1 VNSVPITDDL
11 QQAAPDVTERAS
23 TILIVDDEPIGRET
37 LRAMLL
43 TQGYNLATARS
54 GTEALAKAVE
64 LTPDLIFL
72 DVMMP
77 EMDGF
82 EVCRCLRAD
91 PVLAEV
97 PIIMVTALDDR
108 DSRLQGIEAGADD
121 FVSKPF
127 DRVELRTRVKTIMRL
142 NRYQRLLLERDYR
155 QMAEEHIRQRNRE
168 LTLLN
173 RVIAAAATALDA
185 QEVINIACE
194 SLVHTFAVCRATALL
209 LDTTQTHWTVVAR
222 SAAAAAPHPC
232 GSCLEQIQNGA
243 ADTDMRL
250 PMAHVLQTK
259 MPLSITR
266 PASDAVLSPDA
277 PLAPMYALME
287 RSGLATCLI
296 VPILMRNQVVGLIE
310 MGAVEPCSFNDQE
323 LLLAQSVASAVGQA
337 METAQLY
344 QQLQRHADNLEEVVA
359 QRTHELELE
368 RDRTQAILEA
378 LGEAVLVTDFE
389 DIVHYFNP
397 AAAALTGYSSDEV
410 VGQHAYS
417 RPGDGPLPAISE
429 EIQQIV
435 QAGQTWR
442 GELVNQR
449 KDGTRYDAAVTIA
462 PLFDPHTPGQPVGYV
477 SVQRDITP
485 IKEAERLKDQFVSNV
500 SHELRT
506 PLSIITLLSGNL
518 DTLYARLS
526 DERRQRM
533 IRDIREHTRV
543 LDDLISDLLEI
554 ARIDSQRISMKRQPL
569 NLVELIGEEA
579 DKQVPLIQK
588 KAQSLSV
595 TGVDY
600 LPVSGN
606 DGQLRQILRNLLN
619 NAIKYT
625 PDRGCIT
632 CECRMLTA
640 GEAEEPVWPGS
651 HALPPGMWAAVRV
664 TDTGIGISE
673 ENMPQI
679 FERFYRVQ
687 PQGNI
692 SGTGLGLAIAHELIT
707 LHAGTIA
714 VASTP
719 GEGSTFVVY
728 FPLLT
733 EEVRTHEQIYSCC

>member
-1 VNSVPITDDL
+1 VNSVPGTNKHFTKEPPS
-11 QQAAPDVTERAS
+11 AAERTS

-37 LRAMLL
+37 LRAMLH
-43 TQGYNLATARS
+43 TQGYTLATARN
-54 GTEALAKAVE
+54 GMEALVKAGE

-142 NRYQRLLLERDYR
+142 NRYQRLLLERDHR
-155 QMAEEHIRQRNRE
+155 QMVEEHIQQRNRE

-173 RVIAAAATALDA
+173 RVITAAATGLDT

-194 SLVHTFAVCRATALL
+194 SLVHTFAVSQATALL
-209 LDTTQTHWTVVAR
+209 RDPGWTIIAR
-222 SAAAAAPHPC
+222 SPASTSTHQYQT
-232 GSCLEQIQNGA
+232 CLEQIQTG
-243 ADTDMRL
+243 DMQMWL
-250 PMAHVLQTK
+250 PIMHILQTK
-259 MPLSITR
+259 TPLSITS
-266 PASDAVLSPDA
+266 ASDPAQPVDPTLSP
-277 PLAPMYALME
+277 LCGLME
-287 RSGLATCLI
+287 RLGIATCLI
-296 VPILMRNQVVGLIE
+296 IPILMRNQVVGLIE
-310 MGAVEPCSFNDQE
+310 LDTVEPHSFNEQE
-323 LLLAQSVASAVGQA
+323 LVLAQSVASAIGQA

-344 QQLQRHADNLEEVVA
+344 QQLQRHADDLEETVA
-359 QRTHELELE
+359 QRTHELQLE
-368 RDRTQAILEA
+368 RDRTKAILEA

-389 DIVHYFNP
+389 DIVHYVNP
-397 AAAALTGYSSDEV
+397 AAATLTGYASDEV
-410 VGQHAYS
+410 VGQHAYG
-417 RPGDGPLPAISE
+417 RPGNGPLPTISD

-435 QAGQTWR
+435 RAGQTWR
-442 GELVNQR
+442 GELINQH

-462 PLFDPHTPGQPVGYV
+462 PLFDPHISGQPVGYV

-526 DERRQRM
+526 DEKRQRM
-533 IRDIREHTRV
+533 IRDIREHTRI
-543 LDDLISDLLEI
+543 LDDLISDLLDI
-554 ARIDSQRISMKRQPL
+554 ARIDSQRISMKRQSL
-569 NLVELIGEEA
+569 NLAYLIREEA

-588 KAQSLSV
+588 KAQSLSI
-595 TGVDY
+595 TGIDY
-600 LPVSGN
+600 LPISGN
-606 DGQLRQILRNLLN
+606 DGQLRQIIRNLLN

-625 PDRGCIT
+625 PDRGHIT
-632 CECRMLTA
+632 CECCVLSEKNTL
-640 GEAEEPVWPGS
+640 EPGWPGS
-651 HALPPGMWAAVRV
+651 LDLPSGSWAAMRV

-687 PQGNI
+687 SQGNI

-707 LHAGTIA
+707 LHTGTIA

-719 GEGSTFVVY
+719 DNGSTFAVY

-733 EEVRTHEQIYSCC
+733 EEGCDHEQIYSCR

>member
-1 VNSVPITDDL
+1 
-11 QQAAPDVTERAS
+11 
-23 TILIVDDEPIGRET
+23 
-37 LRAMLL
+37 MLH
-43 TQGYNLATARS
+43 TQGYTLATARN
-54 GTEALAKAVE
+54 GMEALAKAGE

-82 EVCRCLRAD
+82 DVCRCLRAD

-142 NRYQRLLLERDYR
+142 NRYQRLVLERDHR
-155 QMAEEHIRQRNRE
+155 QMVEEHIQQRNRE

-173 RVIAAAATALDA
+173 RVITAAATGLDT

-194 SLVHTFAVCRATALL
+194 SLVHTFAVYQATALL
-209 LDTTQTHWTVVAR
+209 LDTGWTIIAR
-222 SAAAAAPHPC
+222 SSSSISPQRYQT
-232 GSCLEQIQNGA
+232 CLEQIQAG
-243 ADTDMRL
+243 DMQMGL
-250 PMAHVLQTK
+250 PIMHILQTK
-259 MPLSITR
+259 TPLSITA
-266 PASDAVLSPDA
+266 ASDSLQPPADPILA
-277 PLAPMYALME
+277 PLCELME
-287 RSGLATCLI
+287 RLDIATCLI
-296 VPILMRNQVVGLIE
+296 IPILMRNQVVGLIE
-310 MGAVEPCSFNDQE
+310 LDGVEARSFNEQE
-323 LLLAQSVASAVGQA
+323 LVLAQSVASAIGQA

-344 QQLQRHADNLEEVVA
+344 QQLQRHADNLEETVA
-359 QRTHELELE
+359 QRTHELQLE
-368 RDRTQAILEA
+368 RDRTKAILEA

-389 DIVHYFNP
+389 DIVHYVNP
-397 AAAALTGYSSDEV
+397 AAATLTGYASDEV
-410 VGQHAYS
+410 VGQHAYR
-417 RPGDGPLPAISE
+417 RPGNGPLPTISD

-435 QAGQTWR
+435 RAGQTWR
-442 GELVNQR
+442 GELINQH

-462 PLFDPHTPGQPVGYV
+462 PLFDPHTLGQPVGYV

-526 DERRQRM
+526 DEKRQRM
-533 IRDIREHTRV
+533 IRDIREHTRI

-554 ARIDSQRISMKRQPL
+554 ARIDSQRISMKRQSL
-569 NLVELIGEEA
+569 NLAHLIREEA
-579 DKQVPLIQK
+579 NKQVPLIQK
-588 KAQSLSV
+588 KAQSLSI
-595 TGVDY
+595 TGIDY
-600 LPVSGN
+600 LPILGN
-606 DGQLRQILRNLLN
+606 DGQLRQIIRNLLN

-632 CECRMLTA
+632 CECCVLSEKNTL
-640 GEAEEPVWPGS
+640 EHVWPGS
-651 HALPPGMWAAVRV
+651 LNLPAGYWAAMRV

-673 ENMPQI
+673 ESMPQI
-679 FERFYRVQ
+679 FERFYRVHS
-687 PQGNI
+687 QGNI

-714 VASTP
+714 VASAP
-719 GEGSTFVVY
+719 DNGSTFAVY

-733 EEVRTHEQIYSCC
+733 EEVCDHEQIYSCR